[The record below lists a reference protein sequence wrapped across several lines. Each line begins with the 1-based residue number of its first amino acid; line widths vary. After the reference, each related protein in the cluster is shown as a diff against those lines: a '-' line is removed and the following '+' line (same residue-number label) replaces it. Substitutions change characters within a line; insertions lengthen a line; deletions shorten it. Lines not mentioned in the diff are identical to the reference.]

1 MGNIWIAG
9 SHDFYLVEEVCHFP
23 PLGPGPV
30 PQERF
35 IYIYLSYQSRWSKK
49 VSAEDP
55 AAIIREPHSS
65 NTDSCS
71 HNDIRIKHR
80 NKKFIQPQPKSH
92 WHLDQAYEVPLF
104 RSAPGSIGKFG
115 RPIAN
120 HWVSEVSKGAL
131 GTCILWFSSLF
142 SGPRGYRFLQIY
154 VCSRIAT
161 APGYSCVK
169 CNFVNSGKF
178 RQAAPWQF
186 LISSSS

>member
-49 VSAEDP
+49 VSAEDQ

-71 HNDIRIKHR
+71 RNDIRIKHR
-80 NKKFIQPQPKSH
+80 NKQFIQPPLQRIIHILPSYYAMLIKLSYSEKFLVSSARLAGQLSSFRNQP
-92 WHLDQAYEVPLF
+92 
-104 RSAPGSIGKFG
+104 R
-115 RPIAN
+115 R
-120 HWVSEVSKGAL
+120 
-131 GTCILWFSSLF
+131 GTCIICFYTLF
-142 SGPRGYRFLQIY
+142 SWPWGFQSQPTIY
-154 VCSRIAT
+154 FIGVCSRIAT
-161 APGYSCVK
+161 ALGYSCVK
-169 CNFVNSGKF
+169 WQVASGGKLPRDNS
-178 RQAAPWQF
+178 
-186 LISSSS
+186 